1 MPAAFPA
8 NDPHS
13 TMRASDADR
22 DRVADALREAYAE
35 GRLDVEEHNE
45 RIDLAYKAKT
55 LGELSP
61 LLSDLP
67 QRHTATL
74 ASPAS
79 PIPPM
84 PADYAPGSKITAV
97 FAEQKRAGR
106 WVVPSQTTAAAVFGS
121 VTIDLREAVLTQ
133 REVVI
138 IANAVFGSIEI
149 KVPHGVIVRDE
160 GTAVFGS
167 RSGSDRNAAGDVPIT
182 PDSPVVV
189 LRGMALFGEVSVR
202 YPKPKKLGKFLGR

>member
-1 MPAAFPA
+1 
-8 NDPHS
+8 
-13 TMRASDADR
+13 MRASDADR
-22 DRVADALREAYAE
+22 DRVAEALREAYAE
-35 GRLDVEEHNE
+35 GRLDVGEHNE
-45 RIDLAYKAKT
+45 RIELAYKAKT

-67 QRHTATL
+67 QRHVTPL
-74 ASPAS
+74 ISPAGAA
-79 PIPPM
+79 PTM

-97 FAEQKRAGR
+97 VAEQRRGGR
-106 WVVPSQTTAAAVFGS
+106 WLVPSQTVAAAIFGS

-138 IANAVFGSIEI
+138 VANAVFGSVEI
-149 KVPHGVIVRDE
+149 KVPHGVVVRDE

-167 RSGSDRNAAGDVPIT
+167 RSGSDRHATGDIPIT

-202 YPKPKKLGKFLGR
+202 YPKPNKLSKFLGR